1 MKIKLICCIG
11 LDYDLN
17 LITHFTKHYCQYNI
31 NSYYFIL
38 NKRNE
43 FDITD
48 YLEYF
53 NNLHTETSCSCEIVF
68 KKWVGQFNAIDKI
81 YKFNNIIKDSKE
93 SHILLT
99 DIDEFQNHKGDIVD
113 DYVWGNL
120 IDREAKDG
128 LVRKVSSTSIENQFP
143 IKSKKSGWINT
154 IKPCV
159 FPSTERLKTSHYI
172 TTQYSF
178 QKTID
183 VDHYRWTSTRLEKS
197 KNRFNNYT
205 KLNKEG
211 RTFEGG
217 GMLDTYDS
225 LKIINQLKPKS
236 NI

>member
-11 LDYDLN
+11 LDYDWH
-17 LITHFTKHYCQYNI
+17 LIPHLTKHYSQYNI
-31 NSYYFIL
+31 NSYHFIL
-38 NKRNE
+38 NKSNE

-53 NNLHTETSCSCEIVF
+53 NNIHTDEIVF
-68 KKWVGQFNAIDKI
+68 EKWTGQFNAIDKI
-81 YKFNNIIKDSKE
+81 DKFNNIIKDSKE

-99 DIDEFQNHKGDIVD
+99 DVDEFQNHKGDIVD

-128 LVRKVSSTSIENQFP
+128 LVRTVSSTPIDKQFP

-154 IKPCV
+154 IKPCI

-172 TTQYSF
+172 TTKYSGE
-178 QKTID
+178 KTID

-197 KNRFNNYT
+197 KNRYNVY
-205 KLNKEG
+205 KQLNKEG
-211 RTFEGG
+211 KTFEGG